1 MCDQRLHFTNRRTYH
16 GPIQDLAVVSG
27 VLNVEIDS

>member
-1 MCDQRLHFTNRRTYH
+1 MCDQRLHFTSRKNLSW
-16 GPIQDLAVVSG
+16 PNQDLAVGSG